1 MSSRKEDLMPHQMRA
16 IERLSQA
23 DQPGLILMHG
33 LGSGKT
39 RSSIEA
45 YKKLGIPAEVVLPAA
60 LQGNYRKEL
69 DKWIGRV
76 PRDVNIQSQQA
87 LARQG
92 ADPRDFQDKL
102 LVVDEAHRLRNPG
115 NKLYQTLKKT
125 LPAKRL
131 LLTGTPMYNQ
141 PSDISKLV
149 NLASG
154 ESMLPENPK
163 DFEREYISEE
173 KISPTILQRLLGV
186 RPGSRLGVKNPEKLR
201 KIFNKM
207 IDYHEGSKEYFP
219 AVSEEIHNVPMS
231 DRQKELY
238 DTLMGKMPWYMRM
251 KVRAGLPP
259 NRKELDKLVP
269 FLTGARMVG
278 NTSASFEKDQ
288 NMAVSPKIREA
299 ADFLKKQIASDPSY
313 KGLVYSNYLDSGIN
327 PYKRLLEEAKIPF
340 GEFTGDIDSRT
351 REQLVRDYN
360 KDKLKALL
368 ISSAGGEGLDLKG
381 TRLVQV
387 LEPHFNNEKI
397 RQVIGRAA
405 RYKSHEAL
413 PEEKRKVLVQKY
425 LSSLNP
431 SFAERLFGKTPTSTD
446 QYLQQMA
453 DDKERLNRE
462 FINLIRNKNS
472 LG

>member
-1 MSSRKEDLMPHQMRA
+1 
-16 IERLSQA
+16 
-23 DQPGLILMHG
+23 
-33 LGSGKT
+33 
-39 RSSIEA
+39 
-45 YKKLGIPAEVVLPAA
+45 
-60 LQGNYRKEL
+60 
-69 DKWIGRV
+69 
-76 PRDVNIQSQQA
+76 
-87 LARQG
+87 
-92 ADPRDFQDKL
+92 
-102 LVVDEAHRLRNPG
+102 
-115 NKLYQTLKKT
+115 
-125 LPAKRL
+125 
-131 LLTGTPMYNQ
+131 MYNQ